1 MAITVTAYQ
10 PVKLAAMEGV
20 WQSQSCAPMF
30 FVGWVNEQAQTTTGI
45 NIPVPCLLSILAYLN
60 PQAVVTG
67 LTAFPSDAWAP
78 VNLVFQVYHLMIDLG
93 LLFPLIGVV
102 GLLLWWWGRRV
113 YIVRPLLWVFV
124 STIVLTEMATIA
136 GWWTAEIGRQP
147 WIVWNLLRTADAVS
161 PTLRTEQVVALA
173 RDVRRA
179 VRAPVLALPLPAQ
192 PARSRKA
199 RATSSSKRSRRRC
212 RTRSAKCSGI
222 RAHRGNKTMWLNY
235 IWFVLLRADHRGYL
249 ILDGFDLGVG
259 ILHLFVAGSDEER
272 RLNLNTIGPIW
283 DGNEVWLV
291 LAGGVLFAA
300 FPIVYASLFSGFL
313 RGDDAGAAV
322 PDPAH
327 RLDRVSQQARGWAL
341 AARWDT
347 VFCLA
352 STVLA
357 LLLGVVFG
365 NIVSGVPLDQQ
376 GNITIA
382 SILELL
388 HPFALLVG
396 VTTIVMLAMH
406 GALYLNLKTEG
417 QMQAK
422 VRRYIP
428 RLLGLLIVLGVLTDG
443 SILVAGYQTFA
454 VYRQIWPILLPLG
467 AAAAAIGALL
477 LLRRERAFAAFA
489 CSSAMV
495 ALLLFSVAVGLFPN
509 LLISTTDPQYNLTV
523 LNAASQPDTL
533 QVMLIM
539 TLIGM
544 PFVLLYSGGVF
555 YLFRG
560 KVRLS
565 SDSY

>member
-1 MAITVTAYQ
+1 M
-10 PVKLAAMEGV
+10 
-20 WQSQSCAPMF
+20 
-30 FVGWVNEQAQTTTGI
+30 
-45 NIPVPCLLSILAYLN
+45 LL
-60 PQAVVTG
+60 
-67 LTAFPSDAWAP
+67 
-78 VNLVFQVYHLMIDLG
+78 
-93 LLFPLIGVV
+93 LLFLI
-102 GLLLWWWGRRV
+102 
-113 YIVRPLLWVFV
+113 
-124 STIVLTEMATIA
+124 
-136 GWWTAEIGRQP
+136 
-147 WIVWNLLRTADAVS
+147 LRT
-161 PTLRTEQVVALA
+161 VAIEF
-173 RDVRRA
+173 R
-179 VRAPVLALPLPAQ
+179 
-192 PARSRKA
+192 
-199 RATSSSKRSRRRC
+199 SKR
-212 RTRSAKCSGI
+212 
-222 RAHRGNKTMWLNY
+222 
-235 IWFVLLRADHRGYL
+235 
-249 ILDGFDLGVG
+249 
-259 ILHLFVAGSDEER
+259 E
-272 RLNLNTIGPIW
+272 
-283 DGNEVWLV
+283 
-291 LAGGVLFAA
+291 GGRWRQ
-300 FPIVYASLFSGFL
+300 G
-313 RGDDAGAAV
+313 
-322 PDPAH
+322 
-327 RLDRVSQQARGWAL
+327 
-341 AARWDT
+341 WDT

-357 LLLGVVFG
+357 LLLGIVFG

-396 VTTIVMLAMH
+396 VTTIVMLALH
-406 GALYLNLKTEG
+406 GAFYLNLKTEG

-539 TLIGM
+539 ALIGM